1 MKIVLAFAFTEPDA
15 VRLLNWLA
23 GVNARILRA
32 QPDLPGLYRSGV
44 VYQRESEETWS
55 DYLTLLLQGWEDC
68 DALSAA
74 RAGELIA
81 RGWRALA
88 PDEPGYLE
96 ARRARLTSIPAEV
109 FLRTRNPPGVPG
121 LYHCLTRY
129 RVGGRW
135 HVDDPSAR
143 LGMHGRRLSSPEV
156 QARLAK
162 QTPLPASRWRS
173 TPTRRAA

>member
-23 GVNARILRA
+23 GVNARIFRA
-32 QPDLPGLYRSGV
+32 QPDLPGLYASGV
-44 VYQRESEETWS
+44 EYRRETEETWS

-74 RAGELIA
+74 RAGELRA

-88 PDEPGYLE
+88 PDEPGYAQ
-96 ARRARLTSIPAEV
+96 ARRDRLGRIRAEV

-121 LYHCLTRY
+121 LYHCLVRY
-129 RVGGRW
+129 RVGRRW

-143 LGMHGRRLSSPEV
+143 LGMLGRKLTAAQV
-156 QARLAK
+156 QARLAR
-162 QTPLPASRWRS
+162 QTPLPQ
-173 TPTRRAA
+173 RRAA